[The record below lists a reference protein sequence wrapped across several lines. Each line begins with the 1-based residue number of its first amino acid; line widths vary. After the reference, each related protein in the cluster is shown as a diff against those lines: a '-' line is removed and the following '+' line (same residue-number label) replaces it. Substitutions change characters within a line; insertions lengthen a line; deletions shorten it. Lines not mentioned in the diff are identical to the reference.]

1 MGIKT
6 IKNTNRW
13 GRYIIL
19 CAAIFSFFLPIS
31 YMGQRLPTGYII
43 IEWCLWSLCLL
54 SFTYIYSVN
63 LFRLLLSSCIF
74 VYLGIAT
81 VMIVWSGSGVYEFS
95 IARLAPI
102 VCFLVMANLDLNRK
116 TKRIYLIKLF
126 DVIVIC
132 IIIINILLLLHFNP
146 LTTFIVNNYTQYNT
160 VITTNLIMKL
170 KPICTFGVGNIAA
183 FFYAGIFLIA
193 TLLYSLLHHKKYM
206 YYMLLM
212 ILFCVLIS
220 NTTSLGYAC
229 LMILYIVWHHRNFLL
244 ISFVILVCA
253 ILFLGFN
260 LLDTY
265 IQSQHIGANGFIP
278 RYLNIASGIFSN
290 NMDIIQRYPLGIG
303 YALPI
308 ERSTLY
314 YADSGY
320 FITCTMGNICGLVCT
335 YSLFFL
341 WTSNIKVK
349 KYRQMFC
356 IYVLLMEFGYITFYS
371 LRTLSFLMYVMIY
384 LAEFT
389 SIQCHQIMHY
399 KRSN

>member
-6 IKNTNRW
+6 IRSTNSW
-13 GRYIIL
+13 GKYIIL
-19 CAAIFSFFLPIS
+19 CAAIFSFFLPVS
-31 YMGQRLPTGYII
+31 YLGQRLPTGNII
-43 IEWCLWSLCLL
+43 IAWCLWSLCLL
-54 SFTYIYSVN
+54 IATYIYSVN

-81 VMIVWSGSGVYEFS
+81 VMIVLSGSDVYEFS

-102 VCFLVMANLDLNRK
+102 VCFLVMVNLDLNRK
-116 TKRIYLIKLF
+116 NKRIYLIKLF

-132 IIIINILLLLHFNP
+132 SVIINVLLLLHFTP
-146 LTTFIVNNYTQYNT
+146 LTEFIVNNYTQYNT
-160 VITTNLIMKL
+160 VVTINLIMTL

-193 TLLYSLLHHKKYM
+193 ALLYSLSHHKKYI
-206 YYMLLM
+206 YYMLSMVLS
-212 ILFCVLIS
+212 CVLIS

-244 ISFVILVCA
+244 ISFVILACA

-290 NMDIIQRYPLGIG
+290 NMDIIQRYPLGVG
-303 YALPI
+303 YALPT
-308 ERSTLY
+308 ERSMLY

-320 FITCTMGNICGLVCT
+320 FITYTMGNVCGLICT

-341 WTSNIKVK
+341 WTSNIKIK
-349 KYRQMFC
+349 KYRLMFC
-356 IYVLLMEFGYITFYS
+356 IYVLLMELGYITFYS
-371 LRTLSFLMYVMIY
+371 LRTLSFLMFVMIY
-384 LAEFT
+384 FAEFT
-389 SIQCHQIMHY
+389 TIQPHQITHY
-399 KRSN
+399 KSLN